1 MSLINVSGSHN
12 NSFIVSNCNSSSMI
26 HRKYISNIDNNN
38 VSFRIMRTQNGNTV
52 QLKCLNDYKLFGF
65 TLYFNQNLSI
75 NTLYDNKNIGG
86 SFGSPIGISLLGKAL
101 LNGWTINTDTNN
113 VIQCFTGN
121 NYSLGVNN
129 EWNDLLY
136 VDIQTSLYFD
146 ENNTSQISYSANN
159 SENTLGLLT
168 YQNNLLNL
176 I

>member
-1 MSLINVSGSHN
+1 MSLVNVSGSHN
-12 NSFIVSNCNSSSMI
+12 NSFIISNCNSSSMI

-38 VSFRIMRTQNGNTV
+38 VSFRIVRTQNGNTV

-75 NTLYDNKNIGG
+75 NFGG
-86 SFGSPIGISLLGKAL
+86 SLVSPIGNITTSVLVNAL
-101 LNGWTINTDTNN
+101 FNGWTINTDTNN
-113 VIQCFTGN
+113 VIQCYTGN

-129 EWNDLLY
+129 EWIDLLY
-136 VDIQTSLYFD
+136 VNIQTSIYFD

-168 YQNNLLNL
+168 YQNNSLNL